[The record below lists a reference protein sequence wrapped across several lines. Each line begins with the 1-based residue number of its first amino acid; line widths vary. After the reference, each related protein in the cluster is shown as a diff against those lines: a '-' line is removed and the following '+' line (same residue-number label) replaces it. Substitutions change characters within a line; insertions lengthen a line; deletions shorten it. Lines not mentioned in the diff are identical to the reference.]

1 MSDEFLLRQNDTAS
15 AITSTLTDEDGN
27 PVDLAGATVKF
38 RMIPVGGGTAKVDA
52 AAVNDQNG
60 DGSDGSKGDVSY
72 AWLAADTDTAGLFL
86 GSWVVT
92 FAGGAV
98 QTYPNGGY
106 VLIRVTPAAMVL
118 GQDYTTVEAIKKT
131 RQLSGTTYADD
142 DIQIAIGAAS
152 RAIDLLTNRHF
163 YRDDPANDPIVRYY
177 TPSSAGLVLI
187 DDLIPDPIN
196 EVAVGRIST
205 FTDLAEN
212 TQFVYGP
219 LNAEADGRPF
229 TRLETPG
236 GNPAYGCFPVCA
248 RSVRVT
254 GRFGWPA
261 IPEAIE
267 QAAGILASML
277 MLRHREAIYGVILAG
292 SEIGAIAR
300 IARDDPHVSMLTAGY
315 VRKVVG

>member
-1 MSDEFLLRQNDTAS
+1 MSDAFVLRQNDTAS
-15 AITSTLTDEDGN
+15 PITATLMDDTGD

-38 RMIPVGGGTAKVDA
+38 RMIPIGGGDPKVDA
-52 AAVNDQNG
+52 AAANDQNG
-60 DGSDGSKGDVSY
+60 NGSDGSKGDVSY
-72 AWLAADTDTAGLFL
+72 AWSAADTDTDGLFL

-92 FAGGAV
+92 FTGGAV
-98 QTYPNGGY
+98 QTFPNGGY
-106 VLIRVTPAAMVL
+106 VLVRITPAAMVL
-118 GQDYTTVEAIKKT
+118 GSNYTTVEAVKKT
-131 RQLSGTTYADD
+131 RQLSGTTYADN
-142 DIQIAIGAAS
+142 DIEIAIGAAS
-152 RAIDLLTNRHF
+152 RAIDVVTNRHF
-163 YRDDPANDPIVRYY
+163 YRDDPNEAAVVRYY

-187 DDLIPDPIN
+187 DDLIPDATN
-196 EVAVGRIST
+196 EVAVGRVST
-205 FTDLAEN
+205 FTELVEN

-219 LNAEADGRPF
+219 LNADADGRPF
-229 TRLETPG
+229 TRLESPG

-267 QAAGILASML
+267 QATGILASML

>member
-1 MSDEFLLRQNDTAS
+1 MPNDEFLLRQNDTAS
-15 AITSTLTDEDGN
+15 AITVTLTDEDGN
-27 PVDLAGATVKF
+27 PVDIAGATVTF
-38 RMIPVGGGTAKVDA
+38 RMTPVGGGTAKVDA

-106 VLIRVTPAAMVL
+106 VLIRVTPATNLL
-118 GQDYTTVEAIKKT
+118 GQNYTTVEAVKKT

-142 DIQIAIGAAS
+142 DIEIAIGAAS

-163 YRDDPANDPIVRYY
+163 YRDDPAADQVVRYY
-177 TPSSAGLVLI
+177 TPSAPGLVLI
-187 DDLIPDPIN
+187 DDLIPDATN
-196 EVAVGRIST
+196 EVATGRIAT
-205 FTDLAEN
+205 FTALAEN

-219 LNAEADGRPF
+219 LNAAADSRPF
-229 TRLETPG
+229 TRLEALT
-236 GNPAYGCFPVCA
+236 NGCFPVCA